1 MVCSSFEKTNKVL
14 VQNSGG
20 INHIIKEIAW
30 TSATNISSIFQVV
43 ICVAFNEWV
52 KMDINFA
59 F

>member
-1 MVCSSFEKTNKVL
+1 MVCSSFEETNKVL

-20 INHIIKEIAW
+20 INRLIKEITW

>member
-43 ICVAFNEWV
+43 ICVAFNE
-52 KMDINFA
+52 
-59 F
+59 